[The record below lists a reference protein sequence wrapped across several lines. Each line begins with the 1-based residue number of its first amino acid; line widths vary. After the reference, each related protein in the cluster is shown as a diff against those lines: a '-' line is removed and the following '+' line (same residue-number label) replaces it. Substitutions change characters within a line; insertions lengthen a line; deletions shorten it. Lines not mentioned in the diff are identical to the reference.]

1 MIRAEME
8 HSNVRVRIYVYGTVQ
23 GVFFRFFVKEKALQ
37 EGIEGWV
44 RNRPDN
50 SVEALFEGEEN
61 KIIKMIEWCKIGPSA
76 ASVRKVDIKWEKY
89 EGGLQSFEIVH

>member
-1 MIRAEME
+1 ME
-8 HSNVRVRIYVYGTVQ
+8 HSNVRVRIYVYGMVQ

-37 EGIEGWV
+37 EGIKGWV

-61 KIIKMIEWCKIGPSA
+61 KIIKMIDWCKIGPSA
-76 ASVRKVDIKWEKY
+76 ANVRKVNIKWEKY
-89 EGGLQSFEIVH
+89 KGELQSFEIEY